1 MGRPSKYHFDM
12 LLKIEQPAFGHYYGI
27 INPIRS
33 AALQW
38 AKSRG
43 AKIKTRVLTDE
54 QGLTFLEVRVVE
66 IPESAPF

>member
-1 MGRPSKYHFDM
+1 MARPSKYHFDM

-27 INPIRS
+27 LKPIRS

-43 AKIKTRVLTDE
+43 AKIKTRILKDE
-54 QGLTFLEVRVVE
+54 LDREFLEVRVVTL
-66 IPESAPF
+66 PEDPPF